1 MSDSRAFYARSG
13 SAWDDLVTLLHIPYT
28 VWHLS
33 YVAIGAALAPTVDW
47 VILSGTLLAF
57 FFGLGIGAHA
67 FDEVHD
73 RPLRTG
79 LSDRALWMLGVAGL
93 AAGGAIGIAGA
104 FVISPLLLVW
114 VAIGL
119 VLAAGYG
126 LEWSP
131 LLHSNWGFG
140 VAWGAFPVLV
150 GFWAQTETLSLA
162 VVLVAAATTV
172 LSRAQ
177 RELSTPA
184 RRIRRTGDPVEVSGW
199 TREQLLSTWEKA
211 LRLLSIAMPLLALG
225 LLAGHV

>member
-1 MSDSRAFYARSG
+1 M
-13 SAWDDLVTLLHIPYT
+13 
-28 VWHLS
+28 
-33 YVAIGAALAPTVDW
+33 VDW
-47 VILSGTLLAF
+47 RILAGTLLAF

-79 LSDRALWMLGVAGL
+79 LSDRALWVLGVGGL
-93 AAGGAIGIAGA
+93 AAGGAMGVAGA
-104 FVISPLLLVW
+104 FIISPWLLVW

-119 VLAAGYG
+119 VMAAGYG

-131 LLHSNWGFG
+131 LLHSDWGFG

-150 GFWAQTETLSLA
+150 GYWAQTESLSIA
-162 VVLVAAATTV
+162 VILVAAATTV

-184 RRIRRTGDPVEVSGW
+184 RRIRRTDDPDRG
-199 TREQLLSTWEKA
+199 
-211 LRLLSIAMPLLALG
+211 LRLDPGGTALDLGAGASSVVGRDAAPGPRSARRSPLRATTQPS
-225 LLAGHV
+225 AVEI